1 LKGACPL
8 CARTACLFRRS
19 SVDLTLFLIF
29 LACVLLD
36 LWIFS
41 KSRPPLRRRYNL
53 IIDEFGW
60 R

>member
-1 LKGACPL
+1 LKGVYALYAC
-8 CARTACLFRRS
+8 TASLFRHS

-29 LACVLLD
+29 LACVLRV

-41 KSRPPLRRRYNL
+41 KSHPPFRRRYDL